1 MRTYGAQKQS
11 ILLYRERQHLIRPAF
26 SKDEEEMFSGTLREN
41 QKLDEVKKLTER
53 QTVPESFQNSSKK
66 TNTVPEKVD
75 TQVKQKIVQKSV
87 QDYEQDYVQKTEAE
101 ELKIQEAVSRET
113 EKQTPPQQLELFEEK
128 LLAPESRNRIDLSD
142 RSLIRTGWYS
152 LRTIFI

>member
-1 MRTYGAQKQS
+1 
-11 ILLYRERQHLIRPAF
+11 
-26 SKDEEEMFSGTLREN
+26 MFSGTLREN

-53 QTVPESFQNSSKK
+53 QTVPEPFQNSSEK

-75 TQVKQKIVQKSV
+75 AQVKQKIVQKSV

-113 EKQTPPQQLELFEEK
+113 EKQTPPQQLELFDGET
-128 LLAPESRNRIDLSD
+128 ACNQNPEVGL
-142 RSLIRTGWYS
+142 T
-152 LRTIFI
+152 

>member
-1 MRTYGAQKQS
+1 M
-11 ILLYRERQHLIRPAF
+11 YREPAASYRSGIF
-26 SKDEEEMFSGTLREN
+26 KRLKKKCSAGTLREN

-53 QTVPESFQNSSKK
+53 QTVPESFQNSSEK

-113 EKQTPPQQLELFEEK
+113 EETDSTTAAGAL
-128 LLAPESRNRIDLSD
+128 
-142 RSLIRTGWYS
+142 
-152 LRTIFI
+152 